1 MRLAALEV
9 GEHFSAS
16 WDHVESVLRHEYH
29 RTGGGG
35 RLMKLIALMREA
47 GFDRRLL
54 ARRTLRAPLVLTRS
68 APRVLGSQDPIIVF
82 VCHHD
87 RIISLVGTIETFR
100 PYEISDGALTTK
112 LARELTRLCK
122 TVGASKRTWP
132 PG

>member
-16 WDHVESVLRHEYH
+16 WDHVESVLRHEH
-29 RTGGGG
+29 QRAGGGD
-35 RLMKLIALMREA
+35 RLMKLIALMRAA

-54 ARRTLRAPLVLTRS
+54 ARRTLSAPLVLTRS
-68 APRVLGSQDPIIVF
+68 APRVLGSNDPVIVF

-100 PYEISDGALTTK
+100 PYEISDGALTPK
-112 LARELTRLCK
+112 LARELTTLCK
-122 TVGASKRTWP
+122 TAGARARAK
-132 PG
+132 G